1 MPKNTTINP
10 MNKNIFIWLFI
21 ILFGLFIFNI
31 YYKPKKN
38 YDNVIFS
45 DFVELCRLK
54 KLPPSQY
61 RVKI

>member
-1 MPKNTTINP
+1 MVKTIDAEKYNYKP
-10 MNKNIFIWLFI
+10 NEQKYIYLVI

-45 DFVELCRLK
+45 DL
-54 KLPPSQY
+54 
-61 RVKI
+61 

>member
-1 MPKNTTINP
+1 
-10 MNKNIFIWLFI
+10 MNKNIFVWLFI

-45 DFVELCRLK
+45 DFVEAVQAEKIPGGHDSGK
-54 KLPPSQY
+54 KYHWRIQGW
-61 RVKI
+61 